1 MPNVSGDWNG
11 SKISLIPQTKMSRI
25 QLLMRI
31 KKNFLFIAVALV
43 FQVSLEKLFGVP
55 RERVEITYLMK
66 SYHSRHI
73 FS

>member
-1 MPNVSGDWNG
+1 
-11 SKISLIPQTKMSRI
+11 
-25 QLLMRI
+25 MRI